1 MSGERQLLSIDSNIS
16 SLCNGISE
24 GSDNGVTTDSYKD
37 IVDIDGRGLKTF
49 TILMKNL
56 STNPIDYKLLSY
68 ANYSG
73 DLYYEE
79 TSGNLSATD
88 TIQFCISEKR
98 IDRLKLQV
106 KTVTNSSFSGY
117 NVEYVGAVR

>member
-1 MSGERQLLSIDSNIS
+1 LSIDSNIS